1 MYCRGQSLCASR
13 RNTSLRSGSCHSA
26 EQPAQQFAQ
35 PSPRT
40 GAKQSFPLRGKWPAG
55 SIGELL
61 AVAFLLD
68 ERRNARALRDAFRLQ
83 RAAKCGRRGRER
95 NAARSRLAKGIFS
108 FGMKPDER
116 AKRALLE
123 RRPFARKLA
132 RKKSLLNAR
141 RQRSAYA
148 PSSPTCIAAGNRC
161 APPGGIHPSARAL
174 ALRQNNQ
181 RSNSRSLLRARARS
195 AGCRGHPRR
204 R

>member
-1 MYCRGQSLCASR
+1 MQ
-13 RNTSLRSGSCHSA
+13 RSPAHGGEAKLPPSGGSAGAGCQWH
-26 EQPAQQFAQ
+26 
-35 PSPRT
+35 PR
-40 GAKQSFPLRGKWPAG
+40 AWPAG

-68 ERRNARALRDAFRLQ
+68 ERRNARALRDVFRLQ

-148 PSSPTCIAAGNRC
+148 PSSPPCDYGQSLHASRRNTSLRSGSC
-161 APPGGIHPSARAL
+161 PSAEQRAQQV
-174 ALRQNNQ
+174 ACCP
-181 RSNSRSLLRARARS
+181 RSRGKWP
-195 AGCRGHPRR
+195 AGPKGVHGRTGKDNT
-204 R
+204 